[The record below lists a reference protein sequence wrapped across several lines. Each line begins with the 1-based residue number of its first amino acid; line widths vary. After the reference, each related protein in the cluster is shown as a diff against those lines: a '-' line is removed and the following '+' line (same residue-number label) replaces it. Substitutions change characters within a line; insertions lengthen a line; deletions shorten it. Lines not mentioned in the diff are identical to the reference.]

1 MREKTMA
8 IDTDINSS
16 RLRAQREA
24 TPANGWQSAA
34 VFGVG
39 GRQTLPTV
47 QPRNGSASN
56 CSLVSTGSQTRGEPA
71 RMGFIIRKEGL

>member
-1 MREKTMA
+1 MTH
-8 IDTDINSS
+8 
-16 RLRAQREA
+16 
-24 TPANGWQSAA
+24 GWQSAA

-39 GRQTLPTV
+39 ERQTLPAV
-47 QPRNGSASN
+47 RSRNGSVSN